1 MAETPLTALRLLTA
15 DDLAARWSVDRSLIY
30 KLTRRGSLPAV
41 RLGRVVRYRIEAVE
55 AFEDAGGTSGE
66 SK

>member
-1 MAETPLTALRLLTA
+1 MAETPLTASRLLTA

-41 RLGRVVRYRIEAVE
+41 RLGRVVRYRIEVVE